1 MNEWKNF
8 SLGDVCIINAE
19 SYSNNDNWTF
29 VNYLDTGNITAN
41 KIENIQRIN
50 IGQDK
55 LPSRARRKVKYNSI
69 IYSTVRPNQRHYGI
83 VKSQPKNFLV
93 STGFAVI
100 DVNSELVDADFLYYQ
115 LSRDDIVEKLHT
127 LAEQST
133 STYPSIRPVD
143 IENLRFNFPPLE
155 TQKKIAAVLSALD
168 DKIELNNAINK
179 NLEEQAQTI
188 YKKMFVEDFN
198 PAWRKGTLSDI
209 AEITMGQSP
218 NGKSYNDAGQGMIF
232 FQGRTDFGFRF
243 PTTRMFTTEPKRI
256 ASKNDI
262 LFSVRAPVGDYNI
275 ALENCCIGRGLAALS
290 AKNNYHSFLFYT
302 MFYLKQQLEIY
313 NGQGTVFGAIN
324 QQELKRIEVVIPEQS
339 LINEFEKI
347 VNPMDEI
354 ILNNHLE
361 NKKLG
366 EIRDA
371 LLPRLMSGE
380 IDVSKVKI

>member
-1 MNEWKNF
+1 
-8 SLGDVCIINAE
+8 
-19 SYSNNDNWTF
+19 
-29 VNYLDTGNITAN
+29 
-41 KIENIQRIN
+41 
-50 IGQDK
+50 
-55 LPSRARRKVKYNSI
+55 
-69 IYSTVRPNQRHYGI
+69 
-83 VKSQPKNFLV
+83 
-93 STGFAVI
+93 
-100 DVNSELVDADFLYYQ
+100 
-115 LSRDDIVEKLHT
+115 
-127 LAEQST
+127 
-133 STYPSIRPVD
+133 
-143 IENLRFNFPPLE
+143 
-155 TQKKIAAVLSALD
+155 
-168 DKIELNNAINK
+168 
-179 NLEEQAQTI
+179 
-188 YKKMFVEDFN
+188 
-198 PAWRKGTLSDI
+198 
-209 AEITMGQSP
+209 
-218 NGKSYNDAGQGMIF
+218 
-232 FQGRTDFGFRF
+232 
-243 PTTRMFTTEPKRI
+243 MFTTEPKRI

-380 IDVSKVKI
+380 IDVSNVKI